1 MKSKAEKKAKYYFL
15 SCMDANDTIETLG
28 AKPMLDLL
36 DTIGGWNVSGKFNI
50 SEWSLQNSMH
60 ILQNV
65 YNMDGLF
72 TWAVNEDDRN
82 SSRHII
88 QVRNEDGYFEKWSEN
103 NVRTIFLKKKKK
115 IPISS
120 TFKIDQ
126 GGLTLPT
133 ADDYLNITE
142 HGKVLAAYLEY
153 MTKVHATRMII
164 VSFFSRI
171 SIFSPSFSAK

>member
-1 MKSKAEKKAKYYFL
+1 MDISKSEAR
-15 SCMDANDTIETLG
+15 TT
-28 AKPMLDLL
+28 
-36 DTIGGWNVSGKFNI
+36 
-50 SEWSLQNSMH
+50 
-60 ILQNV
+60 
-65 YNMDGLF
+65 
-72 TWAVNEDDRN
+72 
-82 SSRHII
+82 
-88 QVRNEDGYFEKWSEN
+88 FEQF
-103 NVRTIFLKKKKK
+103 FLKKKKK

-153 MTKVHATRMII
+153 MTKVHAMRMII

>member
-88 QVRNEDGYFEKWSEN
+88 QVRNEDGYFESEA
-103 NVRTIFLKKKKK
+103 RTTFEQFFKKKKK
-115 IPISS
+115 PISS

-164 VSFFSRI
+164 VSFI
-171 SIFSPSFSAK
+171 SSISSSFS

>member
-15 SCMDANDTIETLG
+15 SCMDANDTVESLG

-36 DTIGGWNVSGKFNI
+36 DSIGGWNISGKFNL

-88 QVRNEDGYFEKWSEN
+88 QVRYQDGSFKNPIGN
-103 NVRTIFLKKKKK
+103 NSIEISPKYTCNMQNLLRKKRYKFSKHLH
-115 IPISS
+115 I
-120 TFKIDQ
+120 
-126 GGLTLPT
+126 
-133 ADDYLNITE
+133 IT
-142 HGKVLAAYLEY
+142 
-153 MTKVHATRMII
+153 
-164 VSFFSRI
+164 
-171 SIFSPSFSAK
+171 